1 MKKAIWITWEQQ
13 VRNRSMAAML
23 RADLYVILYSGGR
36 MRRYFFCLMK
46 TIATVLREKPNVVF
60 APNPSIVLNYL
71 LLLARMVFRYTFVTD
86 AHFGGIIA
94 WNGSFLL
101 QKALNFCN
109 KSADL
114 VIVTNSAH
122 ANYVQSIGGKALIC
136 EDPLPDLTKYYSG
149 KETSGKIVFFICSFD
164 VDEPHHVV
172 FEAAKILAAD
182 GFKFYVSGNYTKE
195 GIEPTEYPEVS
206 FLGFTP
212 EHQFYERLFQAD
224 VVVDL
229 TENENCLVCG
239 AYEAMVAEKPL
250 VTSDTVCL
258 RNFFDQGTVFT
269 EHNSSSV
276 AEAVR
281 TAYLERSRLK
291 AEIQKW
297 KERRITT
304 QNERK
309 AKLYTVLN
317 LN

>member
-23 RADLYVILYSGGR
+23 GADLHVILYRGGR
-36 MRRYFFCLMK
+36 MRRYIFCLLK

-71 LLLARMVFRYTFVTD
+71 LLLARMVLRYTFVTD

-94 WNGSFLL
+94 CNGSYLL
-101 QKALNFCN
+101 QKALDLCN

-114 VIVTNSAH
+114 VIVTNLAH

-136 EDPLPDLTKYYSG
+136 EDPLPDLTKYSSG
-149 KETSGKIVFFICSFD
+149 EETSGKIIFFICSFD
-164 VDEPHHVV
+164 VDEPHHVA

-182 GFKFYVSGNYTKE
+182 GFKFYVSGDYTRE
-195 GIEPTEYPEVS
+195 GIEPAEYPEVT
-206 FLGFTP
+206 FLGFAP

-224 VVVDL
+224 VVLDL
-229 TENENCLVCG
+229 TKYDNCLVCG

-258 RNFFDQGTVFT
+258 RKFFDQGTVFT
-269 EHNSSSV
+269 EHKSSSI

-281 TAYLERSRLK
+281 TAYQERSRLK
-291 AEIQKW
+291 AEILTW
-297 KERRITT
+297 KERRVTV

-309 AKLYTVLN
+309 VMLHSVLN